1 MLHGTVSLTERLGSE
16 TVMDVGLKDGSR
28 IVAAIAE
35 DRVMEPGT
43 EIGLT
48 FDAGQAH
55 LFPKE
60 EITRTAH

>member
-1 MLHGTVSLTERLGSE
+1 MP
-16 TVMDVGLKDGSR
+16 VMDVGLKDGSR

-48 FDAGQAH
+48 FNAEQAH
-55 LFPKE
+55 LFPHE
-60 EITRTAH
+60 EITRAAH